1 MPPKPKVTEVRLAAM
16 RYFENFQGVTEEDM
30 PVFKRVG
37 MQMVLF
43 AVQEP
48 KLYRLLFMQENHTAV
63 SFDDLFGKLGS
74 NAQFCMDAI
83 CRDYQLSPE
92 EAGIL
97 FENVWIYTFGIGT
110 LCVTGVCSFSQEKL
124 GEMLTTEFKAM
135 MTLLKC
141 EKKKWEQK

>member
-1 MPPKPKVTEVRLAAM
+1 
-16 RYFENFQGVTEEDM
+16 
-30 PVFKRVG
+30 
-37 MQMVLF
+37 
-43 AVQEP
+43 
-48 KLYRLLFMQENHTAV
+48 MQENHTAV

-74 NAQFCMDAI
+74 NAQLCMDAI
-83 CRDYQLSPE
+83 YRDYQLSPE

-110 LCVTGVCSFSQEKL
+110 LCATGVCSFSQEKL